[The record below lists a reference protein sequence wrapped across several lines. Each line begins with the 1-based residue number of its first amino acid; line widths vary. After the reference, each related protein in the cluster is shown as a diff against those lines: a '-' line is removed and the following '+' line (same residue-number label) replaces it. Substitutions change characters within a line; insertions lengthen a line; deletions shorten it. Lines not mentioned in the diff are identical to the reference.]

1 MRAWPGVPYPLG
13 AVWDGHGTNFAL
25 FSEHAVAVDLCL
37 FDSVREAEAAATI
50 RLRER
55 TNWVWHAYLPDVRP
69 RQLYG
74 YRVHGPY
81 LPAEGHRFNP
91 AKLLVDPYAR
101 AISGPV
107 AWNDALH
114 GYTPGS
120 PESDLSCD
128 PRDSAPFMPRGVVV
142 DGSFPWGD
150 DRRPRTPWNRTVI
163 YECHV
168 KGITALHPAVPERLR
183 GTYLGLASEPLIDH
197 LEELGVTAVELL
209 PVHHAVS
216 ERRLV
221 EAGLT
226 NYWGYHTLG
235 FFAPDER
242 FATAALGEQ
251 VDEFK
256 SMVQA
261 LHRRGIEVIL
271 DVVYNHTAEG
281 DQLGPTLSLRGI
293 DNAAYYRL
301 APEDR
306 RRYVDYTG
314 CGNVLN
320 LAHAR
325 TLQLLMDS
333 LRYWVQEM
341 HVDGFRFDLAPVLAR
356 ELHDV
361 NRLGRF
367 FAMVQQDPVLA
378 EVKLIAEP
386 WDLGPG
392 GYQVGNFPNGWAEW
406 NGKYRDTMRRFW
418 RGDPGRIG
426 KLGYRLSGSSD
437 LYRAR
442 DRSPYASINFVTC
455 HDGFTLHD
463 LVSYER
469 KRNSAN
475 GEDDRDGTDANWSSN
490 AGLEGPTD
498 VVAILEQRDRTAR
511 NLLAT
516 LAFSLGVPML
526 SHGDEIGRTQAGN
539 NNAYCHDGRL
549 TWVDWDLDER
559 RRELLEFT
567 RRLFAIRRSNPV
579 FRRRGF
585 FSGRPLPGTGL
596 KDVSWLRPDGE
607 EMKPD
612 DWQDPAR
619 RVLGMLVVSQPDD
632 EVDDRG
638 RPIPG
643 DPVLLLVNAGRRSC
657 SFALPVLREPG
668 TWEPLVNTARP
679 TAAASR
685 RGGRRL
691 MLPGNAL
698 ILLRHRSHA

>member
-1 MRAWPGVPYPLG
+1 MRIWPGRPYPLG

-37 FDSVREAEAAATI
+37 FDAPGDAKASATI
-50 RLRER
+50 RLGER
-55 TNWVWHAYLPDVRP
+55 TNCVWHAYLPDVRP
-69 RQLYG
+69 PQLYG

-81 LPAEGHRFNP
+81 APREGHRFNP

-101 AISGPV
+101 AISGAV
-107 AWNDALH
+107 VWSDAVY
-114 GYTPGS
+114 GYTVGA
-120 PESDLSCD
+120 PEQDLVCD
-128 PRDSAPFMPRGVVV
+128 PWDSAAFVPKCVVV
-142 DGSFPWGD
+142 DESFPWGD
-150 DRRPRTPWNRTVI
+150 DRRLRTPWNRTVI

-168 KGITALHPAVPERLR
+168 KGMTARHPALPEPLR
-183 GTYLGLASEPLIDH
+183 GTYLGLASEPVIDH
-197 LEELGVTAVELL
+197 LQDLGVTAVELL
-209 PVHHAVS
+209 PVHHSVS

-221 EAGLT
+221 ERGLI
-226 NYWGYHTLG
+226 NYWGYNTLG
-235 FFAPDER
+235 FFAPDAR
-242 FATAALGEQ
+242 FATHALGEQ
-251 VDEFK
+251 VAEFK
-256 SMVQA
+256 TMVQA
-261 LHRRGIEVIL
+261 LHRAGIEVIL

-281 DQLGPTLSLRGI
+281 DHLGPTLSLRGI

-314 CGNVLN
+314 CGNSLN
-320 LAHAR
+320 MVHVRA
-325 TLQLLMDS
+325 LQLIMDS
-333 LRYWVQEM
+333 LRYWAQEM
-341 HVDGFRFDLAPVLAR
+341 RVDGFRFDLAPVLAR
-356 ELHDV
+356 ELHEMD
-361 NRLGRF
+361 RLGRF

-378 EVKLIAEP
+378 ELKLIAEP

-469 KRNSAN
+469 KHNEAN
-475 GEDDRDGTDANWSSN
+475 GEGNRDGADENWSSN
-490 AGLEGPTD
+490 GGVEGPTD
-498 VVAILEQRDRTAR
+498 VVAVLAKRDRAVR

-526 SHGDEIGRTQAGN
+526 SHGDEIGRTLGGN
-539 NNAYCHDGRL
+539 NNAYGHDGPL
-549 TWVDWDLDER
+549 NWVDWDLDER

-567 RRLFAIRRSNPV
+567 RGIFAIRRSNPV

-585 FSGRPLPGTGL
+585 FSGRPVAGARV

-607 EMKPD
+607 EMQPG
-612 DWQDPAR
+612 DWQDPER
-619 RVLGMLVVSQPDD
+619 RVLGMLVVGEPDD
-632 EVDDRG
+632 ELDERG
-638 RPIPG
+638 RPIQG
-643 DPVLLLVNAGRRSC
+643 APVLLLVNAGARAC
-657 SFALPVLREPG
+657 SFALPALPEPG
-668 TWEPLVNTARP
+668 IWDPLVNTARP
-679 TAAASR
+679 AGAVAR
-685 RGGRRL
+685 RGARRV
-691 MLPGNAL
+691 MLPGDAL
-698 ILLRHRSHA
+698 ILFQYRKPA